1 MNEAL
6 SLIGDVGFPIAIALI
21 AGFFIFLTIKY
32 ILESVIGQ
40 VNGIHGIVQALD
52 NRVKTMNH
60 DIVRLDCT
68 MCAVLG
74 IATAIN
80 EYGFPIVATV
90 GLLYMIHFI
99 WNFITNN
106 IKAKLAEA
114 SVTLIALIDR
124 IRMLDNDIIRL
135 QQKLDTA
142 IELREQKNE
151 NIVDSD

>member
-1 MNEAL
+1 ME
-6 SLIGDVGFPIAIALI
+6 
-21 AGFFIFLTIKY
+21 
-32 ILESVIGQ
+32 
-40 VNGIHGIVQALD
+40 
-52 NRVKTMNH
+52 
-60 DIVRLDCT
+60 
-68 MCAVLG
+68 G
-74 IATAIN
+74 IAAAVS
-80 EYGFPIVATV
+80 EYGFPIVATM

-114 SVTLIALIDR
+114 NVTLIALIDR

>member
-1 MNEAL
+1 ME
-6 SLIGDVGFPIAIALI
+6 
-21 AGFFIFLTIKY
+21 
-32 ILESVIGQ
+32 
-40 VNGIHGIVQALD
+40 
-52 NRVKTMNH
+52 
-60 DIVRLDCT
+60 
-68 MCAVLG
+68 G
-74 IATAIN
+74 IASVVN

-114 SVTLIALIDR
+114 NTALIALIDR

-151 NIVDSD
+151 QVVDND